1 MLHNTPI
8 DSRKAN
14 NSIFGIRLD
23 SMPMQALL
31 NRVEELV
38 KGKERGYITFCNVH
52 MLMEAEKSTYFKTV
66 LKNST
71 FNLTDGMPLVK
82 ILQFKGNKNASR
94 TAGPDTMPLLLEL
107 SEKNNWSIALY
118 GGSEKTLSNLK
129 NWVKDKYPSLKIAC
143 AISPPF
149 RKLSNQEEKDYIQ
162 KINESGTQLLFVG
175 LGCPKQEIW
184 MSKHVE
190 QISALMF
197 GVGGAF
203 SMVTGEIARA
213 PVFMQKLSL
222 EWLYR
227 FSKEPSRLFYRYVW
241 LNFKFLTL
249 LIWRSIR

>member
-1 MLHNTPI
+1 MHKAPI
-8 DSRKAN
+8 DSRTN

-31 NRVEELV
+31 NKVEELV
-38 KGKERGYITFCNVH
+38 KSKEKGYITFCNVH
-52 MLMEAEKSTYFKTV
+52 MLMEAEKSTYFKSV
-66 LKNST
+66 LKDST
-71 FNLTDGMPLVK
+71 FNVTDGMPLVK
-82 ILQFKGNKNASR
+82 ILQLKGNKRANR

-129 NWVKDKYPSLKIAC
+129 IWIKEKYPSLKVAC

-149 RKLSNQEEKDYIQ
+149 RSLSDQEDKEFTD
-162 KINESGTQLLFVG
+162 KINESGARFLFVG

-184 MSKHVE
+184 MNQHTK

-203 SMVTGEIARA
+203 SMITGEITRA
-213 PVFMQKLSL
+213 PFIMQKLSL

-227 FSKEPSRLFYRYVW
+227 FSKEPKRLWYRYVW
-241 LNFKFLTL
+241 LNLKFLTL
-249 LIWRSIR
+249 LMWRGIK

>member
-14 NSIFGIRLD
+14 TPIFGIRLD
-23 SMPMQALL
+23 SMPMQTLL
-31 NRVEELV
+31 SKVEVLV

-52 MLMEAEKSTYFKTV
+52 MLMEAEKSYHFKTV

-71 FNLTDGMPLVK
+71 LNLTDGMPLVK

-129 NWVKDKYPSLKIAC
+129 NWIKDKYPSLKIAC

-149 RKLSNQEEKDYIQ
+149 RSLSDQEDKDFTDR
-162 KINESGTQLLFVG
+162 INESGAQLLFVG
-175 LGCPKQEIW
+175 LGCPKQEVW
-184 MSKHVE
+184 MNQHVK

-203 SMVTGEIARA
+203 SMITGEITRA
-213 PVFMQKLSL
+213 PVVLQKLSL

-227 FSKEPSRLFYRYVW
+227 FSKEPKRLWYRYVW
-241 LNFKFLTL
+241 LNLKFLTL
-249 LIWRSIR
+249 LMWRGIK